1 MLTLTFFTVLIY
13 NIGKVKK
20 HLTYFLYKSKKII
33 ILIFLPL
40 IVIIYQVFHLQ
51 GESKMRVLLKAE
63 EYQKVLPRL
72 AAEIIEKEDIEKL
85 AIVGI
90 RRRGDFLGIRLKKLL
105 QEKVNID
112 IPIGAIDINLYR
124 DDLSS
129 LSEFPEIKETDIPF
143 DITGKTVLLVDDVLY
158 TGRTIRAA
166 LNALFDY
173 GRPKKVSLLV
183 LVDRFGREL
192 PVSANYVGLALNVP
206 QDQYVSVRV
215 KELEGEDL
223 VLLKDKA
230 N

>member
-1 MLTLTFFTVLIY
+1 MST
-13 NIGKVKK
+13 
-20 HLTYFLYKSKKII
+20 
-33 ILIFLPL
+33 
-40 IVIIYQVFHLQ
+40 
-51 GESKMRVLLKAE
+51 
-63 EYQKVLPRL
+63 
-72 AAEIIEKEDIEKL
+72 
-85 AIVGI
+85 
-90 RRRGDFLGIRLKKLL
+90 
-105 QEKVNID
+105 
-112 IPIGAIDINLYR
+112 
-124 DDLSS
+124 

-143 DITGKTVLLVDDVLY
+143 DITGKTILLVDDVLY

-173 GRPKKVSLLV
+173 GRPKKVALLV

-223 VLLKDKA
+223 VLLKDR

>member
-1 MLTLTFFTVLIY
+1 
-13 NIGKVKK
+13 
-20 HLTYFLYKSKKII
+20 
-33 ILIFLPL
+33 
-40 IVIIYQVFHLQ
+40 
-51 GESKMRVLLKAE
+51 MRVLLKAE
-63 EYQKVLPRL
+63 EYEKVLPRL
-72 AAEIIEKEDIEKL
+72 AAEIIEKEDMEKL

-105 QEKVNID
+105 EEKINKEV
-112 IPIGAIDINLYR
+112 PIGAIDINLYR

-143 DITGKTVLLVDDVLY
+143 DITGKTILLVDDVLY

-173 GRPKKVSLLV
+173 GRPKKVALLV

-192 PVSANYVGLALNVP
+192 PVSANYVGIALNVP

-223 VLLKDKA
+223 VLLKDR

>member
-1 MLTLTFFTVLIY
+1 M
-13 NIGKVKK
+13 
-20 HLTYFLYKSKKII
+20 
-33 ILIFLPL
+33 LIFLLL
-40 IVIIYQVFHLQ
+40 IVIIHNVFHLQ
-51 GESKMRVLLKAE
+51 GEIKMRVLLKAE

-72 AAEIIEKEDIEKL
+72 AAEIIEKEDVEKL
-85 AIVGI
+85 TIVGI
-90 RRRGDFLGIRLKKLL
+90 RRRGDFLAIRLKKLL
-105 QEKVNID
+105 QEKINID

-166 LNALFDY
+166 LNALFEY

-206 QDQYVSVRV
+206 QDQYVSVRI

-223 VLLKDKA
+223 VLLKDK

>member
-1 MLTLTFFTVLIY
+1 MPYLTFSVLAFYRDLEEEKGPRAYVNATTGTASQVQTNATVVGA
-13 NIGKVKK
+13 NTVNN
-20 HLTYFLYKSKKII
+20 TANQ
-33 ILIFLPL
+33 
-40 IVIIYQVFHLQ
+40 IVNNQPVNNEQ
-51 GESKMRVLLKAE
+51 TVSNMNNTAE
-63 EYQKVLPRL
+63 
-72 AAEIIEKEDIEKL
+72 
-85 AIVGI
+85 
-90 RRRGDFLGIRLKKLL
+90 
-105 QEKVNID
+105 QEKVKTE

-143 DITGKTVLLVDDVLY
+143 DITGKTILLVDDVLY

-166 LNALFDY
+166 LNALFEY
-173 GRPKKVSLLV
+173 GRPKKVALLV

-206 QDQYVSVRV
+206 EDQYVSVRV

-223 VLLKDKA
+223 VLLKDR